1 MGNLHGVGG
10 ETTRPRLI
18 EALATA
24 IGLSVYFSVVYGGTN
39 WISAHRSDVGT
50 WYFPWEMQIP
60 FVPLMII
67 PYMSIDLFFFA
78 APFLC
83 GSRAEM
89 RTLARRIL
97 FGITI
102 AGIFFLVVPLKLGYP
117 RPVVTGWLGAIF
129 NPFLANDAPY
139 NLFPSL
145 HITLRTILARH
156 YVRHTRGFVQWAIR
170 IWFSLI
176 GFSTVLTH
184 QHQLVDVAGGF
195 ILAGFCFYL
204 VRESPERLPV
214 IANRRVGAYYAL
226 AAAAVIVAAVTLRP
240 WGTFLLWPAAGLGM
254 VTAGYYKLG
263 PTIYGKR
270 DASLPWSTRFVLAP
284 VLLGQHLSLVH
295 YRRQCR
301 PWDEVVPGLRI
312 GRVLNRDEARE
323 VVGQGVTAVL
333 DLTAEFSEARPFTG
347 VEYLNLP
354 ILDLTAPTRGQLDTA
369 VAFITG
375 QIKRGT
381 VYVHCKI
388 GYSRTA
394 AVVACYLLASGKAH
408 SPEEAMALLRTVRPS
423 IVIRPEA
430 RRAIIDYADA
440 PESSGGPS

>member
-1 MGNLHGVGG
+1 VGNLHGVGG
-10 ETTRPRLI
+10 ATARPRLI

-24 IGLSVYFSVVYGGTN
+24 IYTSVYFCVVYSSTN
-39 WISAHRSDVGT
+39 WIAAHRTDVGS
-50 WYFPWEMQIP
+50 WYFPWEMDIP

-67 PYMSIDLFFFA
+67 PYMSIDFFFFG

-83 GSRAEM
+83 DSRAEM

-97 FGITI
+97 LGITI
-102 AGIFFLVVPLKLGYP
+102 AGVFFLVMPLKLAYP
-117 RPVVTGWLGAIF
+117 RPVVTGWLGAIY

-156 YVRHTRGFVQWAIR
+156 YVRHTRGLVRWAAR

-226 AAAAVIVAAVTLRP
+226 AAAVVLVAAVTLRP
-240 WGTFLLWPAAGLGM
+240 WGTFLLWPAAGLGL

-263 PTIYGKR
+263 PTIYGKQN
-270 DASLPWSTRFVLAP
+270 ASLPWSTRFVLAP
-284 VLLGQHLSLVH
+284 VLLGQHLSLAH

-312 GRVLNRDEARE
+312 GRVLNRDEATE
-323 VVGQGVTAVL
+323 VVRQGVTAVL

-354 ILDLTAPTRGQLDTA
+354 ILDLTAPTRGDLDTA
-369 VAFITG
+369 VSFITE
-375 QIKRGT
+375 QVDRGT

-394 AVVACYLLASGKAH
+394 AVVACYLLASGKAK
-408 SPEEAMALLRTVRPS
+408 SPEEAMELLRTVRPS

-430 RRAIIDYADA
+430 RRAIVEYANSR
-440 PESSGGPS
+440 P